1 MHIRLTGYLPRE
13 WKSAMTQFAI
23 IFPERFVQQL

>member
-1 MHIRLTGYLPRE
+1 MSARE

-23 IFPERFVQQL
+23 LFPERFVQQL